1 MTNNQDRLIMGMA
14 GSSNIHQFDIV
25 SNLSGDYIFYLAKG
39 TEDYLYQVNQLSV
52 PSHGECALEGD
63 HLYLLAIRTARY
75 YKSNH
80 THLKGNYV
88 LYESQ
93 FLPFLK
99 IPKSGKYHLFE
110 FSPMGLQ
117 YLGIHHLEKPD
128 PIPFPLPSPLKRRK
142 PKEKSVHS
150 FIDELDAQF
159 EDWIKKSKMK
169 KS

>member
-39 TEDYLYQVNQLSV
+39 TEDNLYQVINLSV
-52 PSHGECALEGD
+52 PSHGECAYEGD
-63 HLYLLAIRTARY
+63 SLYLVPIRTARY

-88 LYESQ
+88 LHESQ

-110 FSPMGLQ
+110 FSPMGMQ
-117 YLGIHHLEKPD
+117 YLGIHHLEEPNPTPKY
-128 PIPFPLPSPLKRRK
+128 IPFKILLPQ
-142 PKEKSVHS
+142 EKSIHS
-150 FIDELDAQF
+150 FIAELDAQF
-159 EDWIKKSKMK
+159 EDWQKKSKMK